1 MINKCNDCNHANICK
16 YKDRYEKLLQEFV
29 NKATEPFK
37 LTLDCQHY
45 YTTATFLHASNSN
58 NSLYNNSLYNNYR
71 DYSLE
76 AVPVNN
82 ETVLG

>member
-45 YTTATFLHASNSN
+45 YTTSITLQTKNSD
-58 NSLYNNSLYNNYR
+58 NSLYNNYR
-71 DYSLE
+71 DCSLT

-82 ETVLG
+82 ETVFG